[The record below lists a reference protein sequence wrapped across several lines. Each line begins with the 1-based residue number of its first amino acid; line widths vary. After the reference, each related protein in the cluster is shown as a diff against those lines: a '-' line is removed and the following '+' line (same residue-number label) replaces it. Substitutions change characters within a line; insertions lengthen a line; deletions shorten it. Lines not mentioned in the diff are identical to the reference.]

1 MGEVDRQSLRPYG
14 WMLTGS
20 FAFSWMG
27 IFAHL
32 AGEGCPWQLVAVVR
46 SLLPLLILAAW
57 AKLDGA
63 RLVFWGTP
71 VLWMRSIAGSIS
83 LVGCFYALTHMP
95 PADVYTISNIFPIWV
110 ALLSWPI
117 LGELPAPSVWLSV
130 LSGVLG
136 VALVQRPGTEG
147 FDSTGLV
154 VVGVSLFTALA
165 MMGLHQLKDL
175 DPRAVVVH
183 FSGVSL
189 VFSLLAWGVFDTA
202 LPAVALDWHHVLL
215 LVGVGVSASVGQF
228 FLTKAFTAGAPAKV
242 SVIGLTQIVF
252 VLVLDL
258 LLVGNPLDET
268 KLLGIPFI
276 IIPAAWIMLRRS
288 RRPARARPAMQPG
301 IPETAIIAG
310 EGR

>member
-1 MGEVDRQSLRPYG
+1 MTRSTLRPYL
-14 WMLTGS
+14 WMLTSS

-32 AGEGCPWQLVAVVR
+32 AGEGCPWPLVAVIR
-46 SLLPLLILAAW
+46 SLLPLVLLATW
-57 AKLDGA
+57 ARLDGA
-63 RLVFWGTP
+63 RLTVRGTP
-71 VLWMRSIAGSIS
+71 ILWMRSIAGSCS

-130 LSGVLG
+130 FCGVLG
-136 VALVQRPGTEG
+136 VALVQRPGADG
-147 FDSTGLV
+147 FNSAALV
-154 VVGVSLFTALA
+154 VVVVSLFTALA

-189 VFSLLAWGVFDTA
+189 VFSLAAWAVFDTA
-202 LPAVALDWHHVLL
+202 PPAVALDGHYVLL
-215 LVGVGVSASVGQF
+215 LIGVGVSASVGQL
-228 FLTKAFTAGAPAKV
+228 FLTRAFTSGDPAKV
-242 SVIGLTQIVF
+242 SVVGLTQIVF

-258 LLVGNPLDET
+258 LLVGNPIDET
-268 KLLGIPFI
+268 KLLGIPLI
-276 IIPAAWIMLRRS
+276 ILPTAWIMLRRAKRA
-288 RRPARARPAMQPG
+288 RRPRPVVCPAV
-301 IPETAIIAG
+301 PEPAAIA
-310 EGR
+310 ERVS